1 MDTIEV
7 IKNWIDSGSKVLDL
21 GCGDG
26 EILNILSKEL
36 EATVLGVEINQN
48 DINQCIQSGLNVIQ
62 QNIDEGLNNFGD
74 ESFDMV
80 IMSQTIQ
87 VLKQPQ
93 QALEDVTRIGSRSIV
108 TIPNFGFWS
117 TRLSLLFS
125 GKMPVTGSLPNN
137 WYNTPNIHL
146 CTIKDFE
153 ILCEQSG
160 INILEKRFFNSNGGE
175 SVLAKVL
182 PNIFAATAM
191 YKISK

>member
-21 GCGDG
+21 GCGNG

-62 QNIDEGLNNFGD
+62 QNIDEGLSNFGD

-87 VLKQPQ
+87 VLKQPK
-93 QALEDVTRIGSRSIV
+93 QALEEVTRIGSRSIV
-108 TIPNFGFWS
+108 TIPNFGYWS

>member
-21 GCGDG
+21 GCGNG

-87 VLKQPQ
+87 VLKQPK
-93 QALEDVTRIGSRSIV
+93 QALEEVTRIGSRSIV
-108 TIPNFGFWS
+108 TIPNFGYWS

-160 INILEKRFFNSNGGE
+160 INILEKRFFNINGGE

>member
-21 GCGDG
+21 GCGNG

-48 DINQCIQSGLNVIQ
+48 DINQCIKSGLIVIQ

-87 VLKQPQ
+87 VLKQPK
-93 QALEDVTRIGSRSIV
+93 QALEEVTRIGSRSIV
-108 TIPNFGFWS
+108 TIPNFGYWS

>member
-21 GCGDG
+21 GCGNG

-87 VLKQPQ
+87 VLKQPK
-93 QALEDVTRIGSRSIV
+93 QALEEVTRIGSRSIV
-108 TIPNFGFWS
+108 TIPNFGYWS

-153 ILCEQSG
+153 ILCERSG

>member
-21 GCGDG
+21 GCGNG

-36 EATVLGVEINQN
+36 EANVLGVEINQN

-62 QNIDEGLNNFGD
+62 QNIDEGLDNFGD

-87 VLKQPQ
+87 VLKQPK
-93 QALEDVTRIGSRSIV
+93 QALEEVTRIGSRSIV
-108 TIPNFGFWS
+108 TIPNFGYWS

>member
-21 GCGDG
+21 GCGNG

-87 VLKQPQ
+87 VLKQPK
-93 QALEDVTRIGSRSIV
+93 QALEEVTRIGSRSIV
-108 TIPNFGFWS
+108 TIPNFGYWS

-153 ILCEQSG
+153 ILCEQIG

>member
-21 GCGDG
+21 GCGNG

-87 VLKQPQ
+87 VLKQPK
-93 QALEDVTRIGSRSIV
+93 QALEEVTRIGSRSIV
-108 TIPNFGFWS
+108 TIPNFGYWS

>member
-21 GCGDG
+21 GCGNG

-48 DINQCIQSGLNVIQ
+48 DINQCIRSGLNVIQ

-87 VLKQPQ
+87 VLKQPK
-93 QALEDVTRIGSRSIV
+93 QALEEVTRIGSRSIV
-108 TIPNFGFWS
+108 TIPNFGYWS

>member
-21 GCGDG
+21 GCGNG

-36 EATVLGVEINQN
+36 EANVLGVEINQN

-62 QNIDEGLNNFGD
+62 QNIDEGLDNFGN

-87 VLKQPQ
+87 VLKQPK
-93 QALEDVTRIGSRSIV
+93 QALEEVTRIGSRSIV
-108 TIPNFGFWS
+108 TIPNFGYWS

>member
-21 GCGDG
+21 GCGNG

-36 EATVLGVEINQN
+36 EANVLGVEINQN

-87 VLKQPQ
+87 VLKQPK
-93 QALEDVTRIGSRSIV
+93 QALEEVTRIGSRSIV
-108 TIPNFGFWS
+108 TIPNFGYWS

>member
-21 GCGDG
+21 GCGNG

-62 QNIDEGLNNFGD
+62 QNIDEGLDNFGD

-87 VLKQPQ
+87 VLKQPK
-93 QALEDVTRIGSRSIV
+93 QALEEVTRIGSRSIV
-108 TIPNFGFWS
+108 TIPNFGYWS

>member
-21 GCGDG
+21 GCGNG

-62 QNIDEGLNNFGD
+62 QNIDEGLDNFGD
-74 ESFDMV
+74 KSFDMV

-87 VLKQPQ
+87 VLKQPK
-93 QALEDVTRIGSRSIV
+93 QALEEVTRIGSRSIV
-108 TIPNFGFWS
+108 TIPNFGYWS

-160 INILEKRFFNSNGGE
+160 INILEKRFFNINGGE

>member
-21 GCGDG
+21 GCGNG

-48 DINQCIQSGLNVIQ
+48 DINQCIRSGLNVIQ

-87 VLKQPQ
+87 VLKQPK
-93 QALEDVTRIGSRSIV
+93 QALEEVTRIGSKSIV
-108 TIPNFGFWS
+108 TIPNFGYWS

>member
-21 GCGDG
+21 GCGNG

-36 EATVLGVEINQN
+36 QATVLGVEINQN

-62 QNIDEGLNNFGD
+62 QNIDEGLSNFGD

-87 VLKQPQ
+87 VLKQPK
-93 QALEDVTRIGSRSIV
+93 QALEEVTRIGSRSIV
-108 TIPNFGFWS
+108 TIPNFGYWS

>member
-48 DINQCIQSGLNVIQ
+48 DINQCIQAGLNVIQ
-62 QNIDEGLNNFGD
+62 QNIDEGLDNFGD
-74 ESFDMV
+74 KSFDMV

-87 VLKQPQ
+87 VLKQPK
-93 QALEDVTRIGSRSIV
+93 QALEEVTRIGSRSIV
-108 TIPNFGFWS
+108 TIPNFGYWS

>member
-21 GCGDG
+21 GCGNG

-87 VLKQPQ
+87 VLKQPK
-93 QALEDVTRIGSRSIV
+93 QALEEVTRIGSRSIV
-108 TIPNFGFWS
+108 TIPNFGYWS

-160 INILEKRFFNSNGGE
+160 ISILEKRFFNSNGGE

>member
-1 MDTIEV
+1 
-7 IKNWIDSGSKVLDL
+7 
-21 GCGDG
+21 
-26 EILNILSKEL
+26 
-36 EATVLGVEINQN
+36 
-48 DINQCIQSGLNVIQ
+48 
-62 QNIDEGLNNFGD
+62 
-74 ESFDMV
+74 
-80 IMSQTIQ
+80 
-87 VLKQPQ
+87 
-93 QALEDVTRIGSRSIV
+93 
-108 TIPNFGFWS
+108 
-117 TRLSLLFS
+117 
-125 GKMPVTGSLPNN
+125 MPVTGSLPNN

>member
-21 GCGDG
+21 GCGNG

-48 DINQCIQSGLNVIQ
+48 DINQCIQAGLNVIQ
-62 QNIDEGLNNFGD
+62 QNIDEGLDNFGNK
-74 ESFDMV
+74 SFDMV

-87 VLKQPQ
+87 VLKQPK
-93 QALEDVTRIGSRSIV
+93 QALEEVTRIGSRSIV
-108 TIPNFGFWS
+108 TIPNFGYWS

>member
-21 GCGDG
+21 GCGNG

-62 QNIDEGLNNFGD
+62 QNIDEGLDNFGD

-87 VLKQPQ
+87 VLKQPK
-93 QALEDVTRIGSRSIV
+93 QALEEVTRIGSRSIV
-108 TIPNFGFWS
+108 TIPNFGYWS

-153 ILCEQSG
+153 ILCERSG

>member
-21 GCGDG
+21 GCGNG

-62 QNIDEGLNNFGD
+62 QNIDEGLDNFGD

-87 VLKQPQ
+87 VLKQPK
-93 QALEDVTRIGSRSIV
+93 QALEEVTRIGSKSIV
-108 TIPNFGFWS
+108 TIPNFGYWS
-117 TRLSLLFS
+117 TRLSLLF
-125 GKMPVTGSLPNN
+125 
-137 WYNTPNIHL
+137 
-146 CTIKDFE
+146 
-153 ILCEQSG
+153 
-160 INILEKRFFNSNGGE
+160 
-175 SVLAKVL
+175 
-182 PNIFAATAM
+182 
-191 YKISK
+191 